1 MDDLLLKTHLSWK
14 ENEYFYNCLSTWLT
28 WTPAEPW
35 TMDHGLSQDLCKWT
49 AGPWS
54 HSKEVSFYHLI
65 IYLCLLS
72 TILFTVFFVWIFFHA
87 MQSVKSVQYKHIKF
101 VWTNDNEPDINS
113 QMTKLSIKPQLVVDA
128 MLRSACVLV
137 VPPPLVTWRW
147 CWIRKLLRH
156 DHSHQ
161 PQASSPLRRRS
172 VTS

>member
-14 ENEYFYNCLSTWLT
+14 ENEYFYNCWSTWLT

-147 CWIRKLLRH
+147 RRIRKLLRH
-156 DHSHQ
+156 SHQ
-161 PQASSPLRRRS
+161 PPASSPLRRRS